1 MKTRVSI
8 INYSNTIP
16 FTYGLLNSKNL
27 HDLADFSYGYP
38 AQVADMLC
46 QNQVDMSIISVG
58 AIPTIPNAQIVTNY
72 CISATQK
79 VDSVLVCSNK
89 PLDEVSTITL
99 DYQSRTTNI
108 LVQILARYA
117 WNISP
122 RFVMGAQGYETADD
136 GSAKVIIGDRALN
149 NASNF
154 LYVYDLANEWYKAF
168 HLPFVF
174 AAWVANKNLSDVF
187 VNEFEAACKFGVEN
201 IEDAIAFI
209 NKSFSF
215 DIRDYL
221 HNSVE
226 YELSD
231 EKRTS
236 MELYFEKARAM
247 KIL

>member
-27 HDLADFSYGYP
+27 LDLADFSYGYP

-99 DYQSRTTNI
+99 DYQSRTT
-108 LVQILARYA
+108 
-117 WNISP
+117 
-122 RFVMGAQGYETADD
+122 
-136 GSAKVIIGDRALN
+136 IIGERALN

-154 LYVYDLANEWYKAF
+154 LHVYDLANEWYKAF

-174 AAWVANKNLSDVF
+174 AAWVANKKLSDVF

>member
-117 WNISP
+117 WNI
-122 RFVMGAQGYETADD
+122 YETADD

-174 AAWVANKNLSDVF
+174 AAWVANKKLSDVF

-236 MELYFEKARAM
+236 MELYFEKARTM
-247 KIL
+247 KII

>member
-16 FTYGLLNSKNL
+16 FTYGLLNSSDLKNL
-27 HDLADFSYGYP
+27 AEFSYGYP
-38 AQVADMLC
+38 AQVVDMLC
-46 QNQVDMSIISVG
+46 CDKVDLSIISVG
-58 AIPTIPNAQIVTNY
+58 AIPSIPHAQIVTNY

-79 VDSVLVCSNK
+79 VDSVLVCSNR

-117 WNISP
+117 WNIAP
-122 RFVMGAQGYETADD
+122 RFVMGTQGYETADD

-149 NASNF
+149 NSSKF

-174 AAWVANKNLSDVF
+174 AAWVANKKLSEEF
-187 VNEFEAACKFGVEN
+187 VNVFEAACKFGLEN
-201 IEDAIAFI
+201 IEDAIVFV
-209 NKSFSF
+209 NKPFSF

-231 EKRTS
+231 AKRTS
-236 MELYFEKARAM
+236 MELYFEKARELN
-247 KIL
+247 II